1 MTLFTGMA
9 FGVMWGYP
17 FLTQGQGLSP
27 GAAGVLMLALA
38 IAALVYGV
46 TLGSVLSLYPYYR
59 SLIAIGVLSVIMV
72 IWATLLLWPGH
83 APIWLLVVLV
93 LAVPAPH
100 HHRGD
105 DLRHRSPV
113 QLRTPVG
120 QRNRCDQR
128 WRVLGTVAPSW
139 PSGSSWRCLRPPDRP
154 TTRLPG

>member
-83 APIWLLVVLV
+83 A
-93 LAVPAPH
+93 
-100 HHRGD
+100 
-105 DLRHRSPV
+105 
-113 QLRTPVG
+113 
-120 QRNRCDQR
+120 
-128 WRVLGTVAPSW
+128 
-139 PSGSSWRCLRPPDRP
+139 RP
-154 TTRLPG
+154 TPHAGWAAQSV